1 MAWEPTYLLSPVLL
15 LLLASGSW
23 TQNLELLQ
31 AMEGQTVSVTCWY
44 DALYHSSEKVW
55 CEQIDSSCY
64 PFISKGAKKLRY
76 SIRQSSQFNH
86 FTVTMTE
93 LKMSD
98 SGIYHCGI
106 TTNTRIIYLR
116 TIHLVVSKG
125 SNNVFTSDI
134 VPTTSLTEHPILITA
149 KHSPSDTITT
159 RSLPQPTAIV
169 SSPDPGVTIIKEAD
183 ADRGSVSCIIIAMVC
198 GLLSKTL
205 VFTVLFIV
213 TQKSFGQ
220 HEGTQQ

>member
-15 LLLASGSW
+15 LLLAS
-23 TQNLELLQ
+23 
-31 AMEGQTVSVTCWY
+31 
-44 DALYHSSEKVW
+44 
-55 CEQIDSSCY
+55 
-64 PFISKGAKKLRY
+64 GAKKLRY

-125 SNNVFTSDI
+125 DSSASATGTF
-134 VPTTSLTEHPILITA
+134 PTLRAHTFSTTQDLISIA
-149 KHSPSDTITT
+149 
-159 RSLPQPTAIV
+159 A
-169 SSPDPGVTIIKEAD
+169 
-183 ADRGSVSCIIIAMVC
+183 RGSVSCIIIAMVC